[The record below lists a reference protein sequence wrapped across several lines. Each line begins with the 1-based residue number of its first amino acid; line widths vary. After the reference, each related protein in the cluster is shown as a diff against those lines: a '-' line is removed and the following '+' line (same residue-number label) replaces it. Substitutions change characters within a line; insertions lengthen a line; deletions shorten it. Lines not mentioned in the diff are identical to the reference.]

1 LNSTAPH
8 PPTQILIIDDDH
20 LVRDFAVQ
28 TIEYGI
34 DRQVL
39 TYDNGFQ
46 AWEFISTHP
55 HRVDIIIADA
65 NIPDMNGIELLER
78 VKKNYPEKIYIL
90 MAGDHRHENQA
101 SKFGADAFISK
112 PFDAQVLFTVV
123 KQFGERPEPPTDATV
138 TAIESI
144 RQDNH

>member
-1 LNSTAPH
+1 LNATASH
-8 PPTQILIIDDDH
+8 PPAQILIIDDDH

-34 DRQVL
+34 NREVL
-39 TYDNGFQ
+39 TYESGFQ

-55 HRVDIIIADA
+55 DQVDIIIADA

-78 VKKNYPEKIYIL
+78 VKKNFPEKIYIL
-90 MAGDHRHENQA
+90 MAGDYKNEYQA
-101 SKFGADAFISK
+101 SQYGADAFISK

-123 KQFGERPEPPTDATV
+123 KQFGDKPEPPTDATV
-138 TAIESI
+138 TAIDSI
-144 RQDNH
+144 RQENH